1 MGGIAMTLSDR
12 LRQLRQTHGYSQ
24 TDLAQ
29 KLGVSQNT
37 ITSYES
43 GRTEP
48 GITMLVKLAAIF
60 GVTSDYLIGINPQAS
75 DTDTD
80 LIDRIRAL
88 PPQDKLVAH
97 KIITALSD
105 RDKMQSRKLG
115 DG

>member
-1 MGGIAMTLSDR
+1 MSISDR
-12 LRQLRQTHGYSQ
+12 IKDQRQIHGYSQ
-24 TDLAQ
+24 SDLAQ
-29 KLGVSQNT
+29 KLGINQTT

-48 GITMLVKLAAIF
+48 GISILIKLAAIF
-60 GVTSDYLIGINPQAS
+60 DVTVDYLVGSAQPS
-75 DTDTD
+75 TDVDAD

-105 RDKMQSRKLG
+105 RDKMQSHKLG